1 LTTQNIVCRGKVRPA
16 KSRRRHRQAWRD
28 IGVLVEPKRLAGVIQ
43 PEHRRRPL
51 GRRRA
56 HLSAAV
62 GRALY
67 RFWSLQTEQSGQ
79 RTACPGLGLRSPHAH
94 VGKAVQHGRSSR
106 PMLNSSSSSV
116 GQATQ
121 NNLAI
126 CWYIHMSAG
135 MASISPRSVGQV
147 VPDAAA
153 ADGAFSP
160 ARRSALL
167 ANGFSSGEAAPSRRA
182 FVDHLLTDD
191 NRDARQND
199 HR

>member
-1 LTTQNIVCRGKVRPA
+1 VAGHRRSRRAEKA
-16 KSRRRHRQAWRD
+16 RRRHPGRTPATTTRAPA
-28 IGVLVEPKRLAGVIQ
+28 GAPVRRRRACVVPVLEPPDRAKRLAD
-43 PEHRRRPL
+43 L
-51 GRRRA
+51 
-56 HLSAAV
+56 
-62 GRALY
+62 
-67 RFWSLQTEQSGQ
+67 
-79 RTACPGLGLRSPHAH
+79 ACPGLGLRSPHAQF
-94 VGKAVQHGRSSR
+94 APRAPWQGRAAR
-106 PMLNSSSSSV
+106 PLV
-116 GQATQ
+116 TTDVELVIQQFGQATQ